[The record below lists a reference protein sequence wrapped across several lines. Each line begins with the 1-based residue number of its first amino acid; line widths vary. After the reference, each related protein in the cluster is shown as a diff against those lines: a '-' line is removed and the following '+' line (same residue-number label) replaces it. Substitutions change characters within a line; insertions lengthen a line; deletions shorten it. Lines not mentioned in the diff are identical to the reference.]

1 MSLPDDVSEK
11 MIPYTG
17 LEIQEMRVLKVKDTN
32 DDRKQ
37 LFDPTYANIYL
48 KDFTSQLNGFNF
60 FTRKKLQNHVL
71 KFKASEAKVEDNW
84 WTRDQNDRKTGY
96 NNYKYGEF
104 GNDSEINL
112 VDLCFHFVKKVLDT
126 CDEKLVTREDIA
138 GVVASKINNEG
149 QSHHTFQDLLKL
161 ETLINKDLWES
172 QILDD
177 KEPRDVLDPVSQDDI
192 IIFLVLSKFAKE
204 PFKENLIKTLRYIL
218 VTSLLITMIWSLL
231 NAVKCSACSACS
243 LK

>member
-1 MSLPDDVSEK
+1 MSLPDVSEK

-17 LEIQEMRVLKVKDTN
+17 LEIQEMRVLKVKN
-32 DDRKQ
+32 IDDDDKQ
-37 LFDPTYANIYL
+37 LFPIYANIYL

-60 FTRKKLQNHVL
+60 FTKKKLQNHVL

-104 GNDSEINL
+104 DNYSEINL
-112 VDLCFHFVKKVLDT
+112 VDSCFHFVKEVLNT
-126 CDEKLVTREDIA
+126 CDEKLVTRKDIA

-161 ETLINKDLWES
+161 ETLINKNLES

-177 KEPRDVLDPVSQDDI
+177 KEPRDVLDPVSEDDT

-218 VTSLLITMIWSLL
+218 VTSLLIIMIWSFL
-231 NAVKCSACSACS
+231 NAVKCSACS

>member
-1 MSLPDDVSEK
+1 MSLPDVSEK

-17 LEIQEMRVLKVKDTN
+17 LEIQEMRVLKVKN
-32 DDRKQ
+32 IDDDDKQ
-37 LFDPTYANIYL
+37 LFPIYANIYL

-60 FTRKKLQNHVL
+60 FTKKKLQNHVL

-84 WTRDQNDRKTGY
+84 WTHQDDYKTGY

-104 GNDSEINL
+104 DNNSAINL
-112 VDLCFHFVKKVLDT
+112 VELCFHFVKKVLNT
-126 CDEKLVTREDIA
+126 CDKKLVTREDIA

-161 ETLINKDLWES
+161 ETLINKNLES
-172 QILDD
+172 QTLDD
-177 KEPRDVLDPVSQDDI
+177 KEPRDVLDPVSEDDI

-218 VTSLLITMIWSLL
+218 VTSLLIIMIWSFL
-231 NAVKCSACSACS
+231 NAVKCSACS

>member
-11 MIPYTG
+11 MISYTG
-17 LEIQEMRVLKVKDTN
+17 LEIQEMRVLKVKDI
-32 DDRKQ
+32 DDDDKLIFR
-37 LFDPTYANIYL
+37 THINIFFKY
-48 KDFTSQLNGFNF
+48 FTSQLNDSNC

-71 KFKASEAKVEDNW
+71 KFNASEAKVEDNW
-84 WTRDQNDRKTGY
+84 WTHQDDYKTGY
-96 NNYKYGEF
+96 NNYIYGEF
-104 GNDSEINL
+104 DNNSAINL
-112 VDLCFHFVKKVLDT
+112 VDLCFHFVKKVLNT

-161 ETLINKDLWES
+161 ETLINKNLRES

-218 VTSLLITMIWSLL
+218 VTSLLIIMIWSLL